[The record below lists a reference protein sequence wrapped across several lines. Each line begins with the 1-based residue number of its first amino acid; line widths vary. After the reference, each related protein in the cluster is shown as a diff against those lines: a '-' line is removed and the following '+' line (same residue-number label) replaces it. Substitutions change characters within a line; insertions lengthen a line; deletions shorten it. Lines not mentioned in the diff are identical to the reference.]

1 MKRQRSALAIA
12 LRVVVIALAS
22 IGTVL
27 YTGGYFPGGLVLL
40 AAGPTYLGC
49 VYVSAGADGVRK
61 RLVAFARDLG
71 TPLVAIAIALL
82 IGAIVLVATGFN
94 PLVAYGAL
102 FHGALVR
109 NWHISVLNASPVI
122 FTALSVAFAFK
133 AGLFNIG
140 AEGQYYV
147 GAMAAAWIGLY
158 LPFPAIVSIP
168 IVIAFA
174 AIMGA
179 AWNLIPAFLKV
190 RTGAHE
196 VITTMMLAHTARFLS
211 NLFIRANGGDPAN
224 SPHPYRTTEINVNT
238 ELPRFQQ
245 FMPEANFRAHTG
257 ILLAIVVALL
267 VHYILTK
274 TRVGFAIRAVGHNKD
289 AARAQGISVAK
300 ITAVALLGAG
310 ALSALAGV
318 NQVNGL
324 EHRLLQDLQANFGWN
339 GISVAL
345 LAGGNPIAII
355 FTGFLWGALD
365 AGGQFMQRTT
375 QITGS
380 IVEMIKGLILFLIVA
395 RRHLFVIVS
404 AWWSTR
410 RRGVRAIERPA
421 MGYPRER

>member
-1 MKRQRSALAIA
+1 MNQQRSALAVT
-12 LRVVVIALAS
+12 LRVAIIVLAV

-27 YTGGYFPGGLVLL
+27 YTGGYFWGGLVLL
-40 AAGPTYLGC
+40 ASGLAYLG
-49 VYVSAGADGVRK
+49 YVFVSHGAAGVRK
-61 RLVAFARDLG
+61 RLATAAQELV
-71 TPLVAIAIALL
+71 TPLVAIFIALL
-82 IGAIVLVATGFN
+82 IGAVVLVATGFN

-102 FHGALVR
+102 FHGALIR

-122 FTALSVAFAFK
+122 LTALSVAFAFK

-147 GAMAAAWIGLY
+147 GAMAAAWISLY
-158 LPFPAIVSIP
+158 LPFPAIISIP
-168 IVIAFA
+168 IVIVFA
-174 AIMGA
+174 AAMGA
-179 AWNLIPAFLKV
+179 AWNIVPALLKV

-224 SPHPYRTTEINVNT
+224 STHPYRTTPINLNT
-238 ELPRFQQ
+238 EFPRFQQ

-257 ILLAIVVALL
+257 ILLAIAVALL
-267 VHYILTK
+267 VHFVLTR
-274 TRVGFAIRAVGHNKD
+274 TRIGFEIRAVGQNKD

-300 ITAVALLGAG
+300 ITFVALLGAG

-355 FTGFLWGALD
+355 FTGLLWGALD

-395 RRHLFVIVS
+395 RRHLFSIVRIWWLSRHAKPSSSDKTQGVS
-404 AWWSTR
+404 A
-410 RRGVRAIERPA
+410 
-421 MGYPRER
+421 